1 MALFGSDSDFQRS
14 DARTAA
20 SPVTGKSSSTK
31 TEEMTHKSFQGSFTQ
46 QEPIPECAIER
57 AIAVMR
63 SGRLHRYNVSEGETS
78 ETALLE
84 QEFSNYMGA
93 KYCLAC
99 ASGGYAM
106 HVALRSFGVETGEPV
121 LTNGFTLSPVPGAID
136 NAGGKPVL
144 VESTPDLVID
154 LVDLEAKIRASGA
167 QVLLLSHMRGHSVD
181 MNELCALLENHNV
194 ALIEDCAHTMGAKW
208 SGRNSGSFGVAACFS
223 TQTYKHIN
231 SGEGGFITTDDSEL
245 MARAVIHSGSYMLYS
260 RHLAA
265 PDEKTYTD
273 IRLDNP
279 NYSGRMDNLRASILR
294 PQLALLDENRERWNA
309 RYHAVESRLAQVEG
323 IRLPRR
329 PIQETFVG
337 SSIQFLTEPLDS
349 ENIRIFIGRCQNR
362 GVELKWFG
370 EREPVAY
377 TSRHTSWRY
386 VTPQSLPKTDAVL
399 DKLCDMRIPLSFSV
413 ADCELIGDII
423 AEEFVAARAL

>member
-1 MALFGSDSDFQRS
+1 MAG
-14 DARTAA
+14 
-20 SPVTGKSSSTK
+20 
-31 TEEMTHKSFQGSFTQ
+31 KSFQGSFTQ
-46 QEPIPECAIER
+46 QEPIPESAIER

-63 SGRLHRYNVSEGETS
+63 SGRLHRYNIAGDEVS

-84 QEFSNYMGA
+84 QEFADYMGMEF
-93 KYCLAC
+93 CLAC

-106 HVALRSFGVETGEPV
+106 HLALRSFGVKTGEPV

-136 NAGGKPVL
+136 NAGGKPVF

-154 LVDLEAKIRASGA
+154 FVDLEAKIRSSGSW
-167 QVLLLSHMRGHSVD
+167 VLLLSHMRGHLVD
-181 MNELCALLENHNV
+181 MEELCALLENHNV

-208 SGRNSGSFGVAACFS
+208 NGRKSGSFGVAACFS

-231 SGEGGFITTDDSEL
+231 SGEGGFIITNDREL
-245 MARAVIHSGSYMLYS
+245 MARAVIRSGSYMLYS

-265 PDEKTYTD
+265 PDENTYTD

-279 NYSGRMDNLRASILR
+279 NYSGRMDDLRAAILR
-294 PQLALLDENRERWNA
+294 PQLAMLDKNRERWNA
-309 RYHAVESRLAQVEG
+309 RYHAVESRLVQVDG

-329 PIQETFVG
+329 PKQETFVG
-337 SSIQFLTEPLDS
+337 SSIQFLAETLDI
-349 ENIRIFIGRCQNR
+349 EHVLTFIERCQNR

-370 EREPVAY
+370 GRKPVGY

-386 VTPQSLPKTDAVL
+386 VAPQSLPKTDAIL

-413 ADCELIGDII
+413 ADYELIGDII
-423 AEEFVAARAL
+423 AEEFVAACTIQGA